1 MFFFFWYSDQIIVK
15 FDVKVKKDEEL
26 TNLLIFK
33 LWRQVWLRSDQNM
46 KKRTLYYYT
55 FLQAIQIWNQSW
67 KILIFKIWLF
77 YEKWATLG
85 LFSHRIFFSN
95 LIFNTYFQFRGQKW
109 NFLEGGHLL
118 QMNFMQDHVSLSKIV
133 TKFHEFFRNS
143 PDVSWIFPK

>member
-1 MFFFFWYSDQIIVK
+1 VFFFFWYSDQIIVK

-85 LFSHRIFFSN
+85 LFSDRIFFSN
-95 LIFNTYFQFRGQKW
+95 LIFNTYFQLKMKLFGGGPSLANEFHARWPSLTTALYFYRQARGQW
-109 NFLEGGHLL
+109 PSSPPGFWY
-118 QMNFMQDHVSLSKIV
+118 SK
-133 TKFHEFFRNS
+133 
-143 PDVSWIFPK
+143 